1 MTNLNEQQQK
11 AVESNEK
18 NIVVAASA
26 GTGKTTVL
34 VERVLRKILNENV
47 DLNRMLILTFTEAAA
62 ENMKNRLEK
71 ALREEKEKNDADKV
85 RIDEQLE
92 QLQTANISTIDAFIN
107 KLVQKYS
114 YNLGID
120 PEYKILNSDI
130 AKQKLRNQAYD
141 QVINNFSD
149 ETNQDRQLLFQLMT
163 ENNDDENLK
172 KALFKFYEFLGSLED
187 KDSWIEKNDV
197 SKEEFKQ
204 QYFGSIFDFIET
216 NRVRIQKLSKYLDDY
231 YVDRWEQIK
240 PLLKATPQKVINQFI
255 VYKPLLD
262 KLSHAD
268 NFDEIKE
275 TLSSLDPSGISKISG
290 FGNSTYKGIPVY
302 LADVAD
308 EIVRMNKSFTE
319 INKCLN
325 RKKFDHVKF
334 QQELES
340 FNEHLLPL
348 YEKMVSKIENTDY
361 EGEEY
366 GELDSKKLKNITD
379 VKQDHSERLKKCR
392 EISEFFANE
401 SQSSENKLE
410 MPTFTK
416 KCFSNNLDTKD
427 AFLANNLDILEDLST
442 KMPSDIE
449 KILEQQIGLRT
460 EFLNLYRDFVDCY
473 EKIKQQQ
480 NVFEY
485 SDLSKKA
492 LELLKEENSPAVSE
506 LQNRLD
512 EIIID
517 EYQDT
522 NRLQESIFQTIA
534 GDKVKRFSVG
544 DAKQSIYAFRQAD
557 YTVFLEK
564 IKSADDK
571 SLITLETNYRSR
583 QPVIAEI
590 NKIFGNIMTEE
601 KDGIDYQKERI
612 AYGNGYEDYE
622 ALSDDEKLNPFEI
635 VALEKGPDL
644 TGSETQAK
652 EIVNRIRQMMKE
664 KKVYDRKKKSI
675 RKMEYRDFA
684 IISRSWTHSEDYLK
698 ALKMAGIPYKVSR
711 SDQFLEKPEIR
722 IAVSYLKA
730 LTNTRD
736 DIAIVSLLHS
746 PLYGLNER
754 ELAFMR
760 TLQKGSFYG
769 LVHKTLNEDDEKL
782 ADEAAS
788 FGLCGAD
795 FINSLAAKLEKFK
808 HDFELL
814 HSLAYTT
821 KPSDLVSYMLGET
834 DIVSVFQALPQ
845 GEARRANLNGLAS
858 YVRELEEDGITSLSE
873 ITDVLTSNKDGK
885 LDEINENTDDNVVSF
900 TTIHGSKG
908 LEFPVVFLI
917 ETQSSGKSNNTGNVK
932 FNRQNGMFFKELKVS
947 DLGDGIK
954 EYERDGKFLKLLNL
968 NDEEELEKKR
978 LLYVALTRTE
988 QSLQIL
994 ACNKENTGSY
1004 LSMIA
1009 QGEGIK
1015 TEFSPSDFP
1024 ADSKNEAKN
1033 RQAETD
1039 PAFDGKEFVY
1049 AHQVENP
1056 SKLISPATDVKGN
1069 FSSSDEIEWSKHYA
1083 GEKEE
1088 QEQSVSADELGTAVH
1103 LIFERLNLAKVSEK
1117 DVQKEASD
1125 LCDQGFFS
1133 RAVLDVINE
1142 KFVKGIASLYQT
1154 NIGQKLC
1161 GSINVKREFPVN
1173 VLIKASQDE
1182 DDDFSIVHGIIDA
1195 MFFDEEENA
1204 WTLLDYKTDI
1214 NLDGKKVKEEHYDG
1228 QIRLYAQA
1236 LEAMG
1241 EKVSACFL
1249 YGVRHNDLFKIS
1261 ISEVKNDVQR

>member
-26 GTGKTTVL
+26 GTGKTTVI
-34 VERVLRKILNENV
+34 VERVLRKILNENI

-71 ALREEKEKNDADKV
+71 ALREEKEKNDADKA

-163 ENNDDENLK
+163 ENNEDKNLK

-187 KDSWIEKNDV
+187 KDSWIEKNAV

-204 QYFGSIFDFIET
+204 QYFGSIFGFIKT
-216 NRVRIQKLSKYLDDY
+216 NRGRIQKLSKYLDDH

-262 KLSHAD
+262 KLRHAD

-275 TLSSLDPSGISKISG
+275 ILSSLDMSDISKISG

-302 LADVAD
+302 LTDMVN
-308 EIVRMNKSFTE
+308 EIEYMDKSLGE
-319 INKCLN
+319 IGNCLK
-325 RKKFDHVKF
+325 RKKFDNVKF

-340 FNEHLLPL
+340 FNERLLPL
-348 YEKMVSKIENTDY
+348 YEKMVSEIENTDY

-366 GELDSKKLKNITD
+366 GELAAKKLKNITEG
-379 VKQDHSERLKKCR
+379 KQQHSERLKICQ
-392 EISEFFANE
+392 EISEFFANGA
-401 SQSSENKLE
+401 QSSENKLE
-410 MPTFTK
+410 MPTFPK
-416 KCFSNNLDTKD
+416 KYFSDSLDTKD

-442 KMPSDIE
+442 RMPSNIE
-449 KILEQQIGLRT
+449 EILEQQIGLRT
-460 EFLNLYRDFVDCY
+460 EFLNLYRDFVACY

-601 KDGIDYQKERI
+601 NDGIDYQKERI

-736 DIAIVSLLHS
+736 DIAIVSLIHS

-769 LVHKTLNEDDEKL
+769 LVHKTLKEDDEKL
-782 ADEAAS
+782 ADEAAA
-788 FGLCGAD
+788 FGLGGAD

-834 DIVSVFQALPQ
+834 DIISVFQALPQ
-845 GEARRANLNGLAS
+845 GEARRANLNGLAN

-917 ETQSSGKSNNTGNVK
+917 ETQSSGKSNNTDNVK
-932 FNRQNGMFFKELKVS
+932 FNRQDGMFFKELKVS
-947 DLGDGIK
+947 DLGNGIK
-954 EYERDGKFLKLLNL
+954 EYEIDGEFLKSLDL

-994 ACNKENTGSY
+994 ACKSDKNDKNSY
-1004 LSMIA
+1004 LSMIS

-1049 AHQVENP
+1049 AHQVENQ

-1069 FSSSDEIEWSKHYA
+1069 FSASDEIEWSKHYA

-1088 QEQSVSADELGTAVH
+1088 QEQIVSADELGTAVH

-1117 DVQKEASD
+1117 DVQKEAAD

-1133 RAVLDVINE
+1133 RDVLDVINE

-1154 NIGQKLC
+1154 NVGQKLC
-1161 GSINVKREFPVN
+1161 RSTNVKREFPVN

-1228 QIRLYAQA
+1228 QLRLYAQA

-1249 YGVRHNDLFKIS
+1249 YGVRHNDLFKIG
-1261 ISEVKNDVQR
+1261 ISEVKK

>member
-71 ALREEKEKNDADKV
+71 ALREEKEKTDADKA

-149 ETNQDRQLLFQLMT
+149 ETDQDRQLLFQLMT
-163 ENNDDENLK
+163 ENNDDKNLK

-204 QYFGSIFDFIET
+204 QYFASIFDFIET
-216 NRVRIQKLSKYLDDY
+216 NRGRIQKLSKYLDDH

-240 PLLKATPQKVINQFI
+240 PFLKSPKKIINQFI

-275 TLSSLDPSGISKISG
+275 TLSSLDTSGISKISD
-290 FGNSTYKGIPVY
+290 FGKRTTCKGIPVY
-302 LADVAD
+302 LADMAN
-308 EIVRMNKSFTE
+308 ETEYMNKSLEE
-319 INKCLN
+319 IDNCLQ
-325 RKKFDHVKF
+325 RKEFDHVEF

-348 YEKMVSKIENTDY
+348 YEKMVSEIENADY
-361 EGEEY
+361 EGEELS
-366 GELDSKKLKNITD
+366 EF
-379 VKQDHSERLKKCR
+379 KQDHSKRLKICQ
-392 EISEFFANE
+392 EISEFFANGA
-401 SQSSENKLE
+401 QSSENKLK
-410 MPTFTK
+410 MPTFPK
-416 KCFSNNLDTKD
+416 AKFSGSLDTKD
-427 AFLANNLDILEDLST
+427 AFLANNLDILAFLYT

-449 KILEQQIGLRT
+449 EILEQQIGLRT
-460 EFLNLYRDFVDCY
+460 EFLNLYRDFVACY

-601 KDGIDYQKERI
+601 NDGIDYQKERI

-652 EIVNRIRQMMKE
+652 EIVNRIRKMMKE

-769 LVHKTLNEDDEKL
+769 LVHKTLKEDDEKL
-782 ADEAAS
+782 ADEAAA
-788 FGLCGAD
+788 FGLGGAD

-845 GEARRANLNGLAS
+845 GEARRANLNGLAN

-917 ETQSSGKSNNTGNVK
+917 ETQSSGKSNNTDNVK
-932 FNRQNGMFFKELKVS
+932 FNRQDGMFFKELKVS

-994 ACNKENTGSY
+994 ACKSDKNDKNSY
-1004 LSMIA
+1004 LSMIS

-1049 AHQVENP
+1049 AHQVENQ

-1069 FSSSDEIEWSKHYA
+1069 FSASDEIEWSKHYA

-1117 DVQKEASD
+1117 DVQKEAAD

-1133 RAVLDVINE
+1133 CDVLDVINE

-1154 NIGQKLC
+1154 NVGQKLC
-1161 GSINVKREFPVN
+1161 RSTNVKREFPVN

-1214 NLDGKKVKEEHYDG
+1214 NLDSKKVKEEHYDG
-1228 QIRLYAQA
+1228 QLRLYAQA

-1261 ISEVKNDVQR
+1261 ISEVKE

>member
-34 VERVLRKILNENV
+34 VERVLRKILNENI

-71 ALREEKEKNDADKV
+71 ALREEKEKNDADKA

-163 ENNDDENLK
+163 ENNEDKNLK

-187 KDSWIEKNDV
+187 KDSWIEKNAV

-204 QYFGSIFDFIET
+204 QYFGSIFGFIKT
-216 NRVRIQKLSKYLDDY
+216 NRGRIQKLSKYLDDH

-275 TLSSLDPSGISKISG
+275 ILSSLDMSGISKIIG

-302 LADVAD
+302 LTDMVNETEYMD
-308 EIVRMNKSFTE
+308 KSLGEIGN
-319 INKCLN
+319 CLK
-325 RKKFDHVKF
+325 RKKFDNVKF

-340 FNEHLLPL
+340 FNERLLPL
-348 YEKMVSKIENTDY
+348 YEKMVSEIENTDY

-366 GELDSKKLKNITD
+366 GELAAKKLKNITEG
-379 VKQDHSERLKKCR
+379 KQQHSERLKICQ
-392 EISEFFANE
+392 EISEFFANGA
-401 SQSSENKLE
+401 QSSENKLE
-410 MPTFTK
+410 MPTFPK
-416 KCFSNNLDTKD
+416 KYFSDSLDTKD
-427 AFLANNLDILEDLST
+427 AFLANNLDILAFLYT
-442 KMPSDIE
+442 KMTSDIE
-449 KILEQQIGLRT
+449 EILEQQIGLRT

-601 KDGIDYQKERI
+601 NDGIDYQKEQI
-612 AYGNGYEDYE
+612 AYGNVYEDYE
-622 ALSDDEKLNPFEI
+622 APSDDEKLNPFEI
-635 VALEKGPDL
+635 VALEKGQDL

-684 IISRSWTHSEDYLK
+684 IISRSWIHSEDYLK
-698 ALKMAGIPYKVSR
+698 ALKLAGIPYKVSR

-736 DIAIVSLLHS
+736 DIAIVALLHS

-769 LVHKTLNEDDEKL
+769 LVHKTLKEDDEKL
-782 ADEAAS
+782 ADEAAA
-788 FGLCGAD
+788 FGLGGAD

-845 GEARRANLNGLAS
+845 GEARRANLNGLAN

-917 ETQSSGKSNNTGNVK
+917 ETQSSGKSNNTDNVK
-932 FNRQNGMFFKELKVS
+932 FNRQDGMFFKELKVS
-947 DLGDGIK
+947 DLGNGIK
-954 EYERDGKFLKLLNL
+954 EYEIDGEFLKSLDL

-994 ACNKENTGSY
+994 ACKSDKNDKNSY
-1004 LSMIA
+1004 LSMIS

-1049 AHQVENP
+1049 AHQVENQ

-1069 FSSSDEIEWSKHYA
+1069 FSASDEIEWSKHYA

-1117 DVQKEASD
+1117 DVQKEAAD

-1133 RAVLDVINE
+1133 RDVLEVINE

-1154 NIGQKLC
+1154 NVGQKLC
-1161 GSINVKREFPVN
+1161 RSTNVKREFPVN

-1228 QIRLYAQA
+1228 QLRLYAQA

-1249 YGVRHNDLFKIS
+1249 YGVRHNDLFKIG
-1261 ISEVKNDVQR
+1261 ISEVKK

>member
-34 VERVLRKILNENV
+34 VERVLRKILNENI

-71 ALREEKEKNDADKV
+71 ALREEKEKNDADKA

-163 ENNDDENLK
+163 ENNEDKNLK

-187 KDSWIEKNDV
+187 KDSWIEKNAV

-204 QYFGSIFDFIET
+204 QYFGSIFGFIKT
-216 NRVRIQKLSKYLDDY
+216 NRGRIQKLSKYLDDH

-275 TLSSLDPSGISKISG
+275 ILSSLDMSGISKISG

-302 LADVAD
+302 LTDMVNETEYMD
-308 EIVRMNKSFTE
+308 KSLGEIGN
-319 INKCLN
+319 CLK
-325 RKKFDHVKF
+325 RKKFDNVKF

-340 FNEHLLPL
+340 FNERLLPL
-348 YEKMVSKIENTDY
+348 YEKMVSEIENTDY

-366 GELDSKKLKNITD
+366 GELAAKKLKNITEG
-379 VKQDHSERLKKCR
+379 KQQHSERLKICQ

-401 SQSSENKLE
+401 AQSSENKLE
-410 MPTFTK
+410 MPTFPK
-416 KCFSNNLDTKD
+416 KYFSDSLDTKD
-427 AFLANNLDILEDLST
+427 AFLANNLDILAFLYT
-442 KMPSDIE
+442 KMPSNIE
-449 KILEQQIGLRT
+449 EILEQQIGLRT
-460 EFLNLYRDFVDCY
+460 EFLNLYRDFVACY

-601 KDGIDYQKERI
+601 NDGIDYQKERI

-635 VALEKGPDL
+635 VALEKGQDL

-698 ALKMAGIPYKVSR
+698 ALKLAGIPYKVSR

-736 DIAIVSLLHS
+736 DIAIVALLHS

-769 LVHKTLNEDDEKL
+769 LVHKTLKEDDEKL
-782 ADEAAS
+782 ADEAAA
-788 FGLCGAD
+788 FGLGGAD

-834 DIVSVFQALPQ
+834 VIVSVFQALPQ
-845 GEARRANLNGLAS
+845 GEARRANLNGLAN

-917 ETQSSGKSNNTGNVK
+917 ETQGSGKSNNSNNVI
-932 FNRQNGMFFKELKVS
+932 FNRQDGMFFKELKVS
-947 DLGDGIK
+947 DLGNGIK
-954 EYERDGKFLKLLNL
+954 EYEIDGEFLKSLDL

-994 ACNKENTGSY
+994 ACKSDKNDKNSY
-1004 LSMIA
+1004 LSMIS

-1049 AHQVENP
+1049 AHQVENQ

-1069 FSSSDEIEWSKHYA
+1069 FSASDEIEWSKHYA

-1088 QEQSVSADELGTAVH
+1088 QEQIVSADELGTAVH

-1117 DVQKEASD
+1117 DVQKEAAD

-1133 RAVLDVINE
+1133 RDVLDVINE

-1154 NIGQKLC
+1154 NVGQKLC
-1161 GSINVKREFPVN
+1161 RSTNVKREFPVN

-1228 QIRLYAQA
+1228 QLRLYAQA

-1249 YGVRHNDLFKIS
+1249 YGVRHNDLFKIG
-1261 ISEVKNDVQR
+1261 ISEVKK

>member
-71 ALREEKEKNDADKV
+71 ALREEKEKNDADKA

-187 KDSWIEKNDV
+187 KDSWIEKNKKTDL
-197 SKEEFKQ
+197 K
-204 QYFGSIFDFIET
+204 DFLSAWLNQ
-216 NRVRIQKLSKYLDDY
+216 NRAVFEKLSKHLKLYNEEKWDFINKFVLKDGINVIKNFLILKPVIQTSSTARSFNEVIQEFKK
-231 YVDRWEQIK
+231 VDTEK
-240 PLLKATPQKVINQFI
+240 LAVLKKSNNL
-255 VYKPLLD
+255 K
-262 KLSHAD
+262 
-268 NFDEIKE
+268 NF
-275 TLSSLDPSGISKISG
+275 SKNCIY
-290 FGNSTYKGIPVY
+290 NGIPVY
-302 LADVAD
+302 LDFDFSNIIKLFDVKSIFNKTNYMKPKKSITPTIKKSLEND
-308 EIVRMNKSFTE
+308 KEI
-319 INKCLN
+319 LN
-325 RKKFDHVKF
+325 A
-334 QQELES
+334 
-340 FNEHLLPL
+340 
-348 YEKMVSKIENTDY
+348 
-361 EGEEY
+361 G
-366 GELDSKKLKNITD
+366 LDSYKSL
-379 VKQDHSERLKKCR
+379 
-392 EISEFFANE
+392 
-401 SQSSENKLE
+401 
-410 MPTFTK
+410 
-416 KCFSNNLDTKD
+416 
-427 AFLANNLDILEDLST
+427 
-442 KMPSDIE
+442 IE
-449 KILEQQIGLRT
+449 KIEHDDGSVIN
-460 EFLNLYRDFVDCY
+460 EEYVNLNLDKLKSNVSIFEKIKTYMDEKLDNPGSVFADDVPKPKDIIDSRDDVIENCYDTVNQLFKFLSKINDETEKQQFSLKKAFFDLYEAFSKEY

-601 KDGIDYQKERI
+601 NDGIDYQKEQI

-622 ALSDDEKLNPFEI
+622 SLSDDEKLNPFEI

-769 LVHKTLNEDDEKL
+769 LVHKTLKEDDEKL
-782 ADEAAS
+782 ADEAAA
-788 FGLCGAD
+788 FGLGGAD

-845 GEARRANLNGLAS
+845 GEARRANLNGLAN

-917 ETQSSGKSNNTGNVK
+917 ETQSSGKSNNTDNVK
-932 FNRQNGMFFKELKVS
+932 FNRQDGMFFKELKVS
-947 DLGDGIK
+947 DLGNGIK
-954 EYERDGKFLKLLNL
+954 EYEIDGEFLKSLDL

-994 ACNKENTGSY
+994 ACKSDKNDKNSY
-1004 LSMIA
+1004 LSMIS

-1039 PAFDGKEFVY
+1039 PTFDGKEFVY
-1049 AHQVENP
+1049 AHQVENQ

-1069 FSSSDEIEWSKHYA
+1069 FSASDEIEWSKHYA

-1088 QEQSVSADELGTAVH
+1088 QEQIVSADELGTAVH

-1117 DVQKEASD
+1117 DVQKEAAD

-1133 RAVLDVINE
+1133 RDVLDVINE

-1154 NIGQKLC
+1154 NVGQKLC
-1161 GSINVKREFPVN
+1161 RSTNVKREFPVN

-1228 QIRLYAQA
+1228 QLRLYAQA

-1249 YGVRHNDLFKIS
+1249 YGVRHNDLFKIG
-1261 ISEVKNDVQR
+1261 ISEVKK

>member
-1 MTNLNEQQQK
+1 MD
-11 AVESNEK
+11 EK
-18 NIVVAASA
+18 LDNPGSVF
-26 GTGKTTVL
+26 TGDVPKSKDIIDSKDNVIENCYDTVNQL
-34 VERVLRKILNENV
+34 FKFLSKIN
-47 DLNRMLILTFTEAAA
+47 
-62 ENMKNRLEK
+62 
-71 ALREEKEKNDADKV
+71 
-85 RIDEQLE
+85 
-92 QLQTANISTIDAFIN
+92 
-107 KLVQKYS
+107 
-114 YNLGID
+114 
-120 PEYKILNSDI
+120 
-130 AKQKLRNQAYD
+130 
-141 QVINNFSD
+141 D
-149 ETNQDRQLLFQLMT
+149 ETEKQQSS
-163 ENNDDENLK
+163 LK
-172 KALFKFYEFLGSLED
+172 KAFFDLYEAF
-187 KDSWIEKNDV
+187 
-197 SKEEFKQ
+197 SKE
-204 QYFGSIFDFIET
+204 
-216 NRVRIQKLSKYLDDY
+216 
-231 YVDRWEQIK
+231 
-240 PLLKATPQKVINQFI
+240 
-255 VYKPLLD
+255 
-262 KLSHAD
+262 
-268 NFDEIKE
+268 
-275 TLSSLDPSGISKISG
+275 
-290 FGNSTYKGIPVY
+290 
-302 LADVAD
+302 
-308 EIVRMNKSFTE
+308 
-319 INKCLN
+319 
-325 RKKFDHVKF
+325 
-334 QQELES
+334 
-340 FNEHLLPL
+340 
-348 YEKMVSKIENTDY
+348 
-361 EGEEY
+361 
-366 GELDSKKLKNITD
+366 
-379 VKQDHSERLKKCR
+379 
-392 EISEFFANE
+392 
-401 SQSSENKLE
+401 
-410 MPTFTK
+410 
-416 KCFSNNLDTKD
+416 
-427 AFLANNLDILEDLST
+427 
-442 KMPSDIE
+442 
-449 KILEQQIGLRT
+449 
-460 EFLNLYRDFVDCY
+460 Y

-492 LELLKEENSPAVSE
+492 LELLKEENSPTVSE

-590 NKIFGNIMTEE
+590 NKIFGKIMTEE
-601 KDGIDYQKERI
+601 NDGIDYQKERI

-664 KKVYDRKKKSI
+664 KKVYDRRKKSI

-698 ALKMAGIPYKVSR
+698 ALKLAGIPYKVSR

-736 DIAIVSLLHS
+736 DIAIVALLHS

-760 TLQKGSFYG
+760 TMQKGSFYG
-769 LVHKTLNEDDEKL
+769 LVHKTLKEDDEKL

-788 FGLCGAD
+788 FGLGGAD

-814 HSLAYTT
+814 HSLAYKT
-821 KPSDLVSYMLGET
+821 KPSNLVSYMLGET

-845 GEARRANLNGLAS
+845 GEARRANLNGLAN

-873 ITDVLTSNKDGK
+873 ITDVLTSNEDGK

-917 ETQSSGKSNNTGNVK
+917 ETQSSGKSNNTDNVK
-932 FNRQNGMFFKELKVS
+932 FNRRDGMFFKELKVS

-994 ACNKENTGSY
+994 ACNKEDTGSY

-1015 TEFSPSDFP
+1015 TELSPSDFP

-1039 PAFDGKEFVY
+1039 PAFDGKDFVY
-1049 AHQVENP
+1049 AHQVENQ

-1069 FSSSDEIEWSKHYA
+1069 FSASDEIEWSKHYA
-1083 GEKEE
+1083 SEKEE

-1117 DVQKEASD
+1117 DVQKEAAD

-1133 RAVLDVINE
+1133 RDVLDVINE

-1154 NIGQKLC
+1154 NVGQKLC
-1161 GSINVKREFPVN
+1161 RSTNVKREFPVN

-1228 QIRLYAQA
+1228 QLRLYAQA
-1236 LEAMG
+1236 VEAMG

-1249 YGVRHNDLFKIS
+1249 YGVRHNDLFKIG
-1261 ISEVKNDVQR
+1261 ISEVKK

>member
-34 VERVLRKILNENV
+34 VERVLRKILNENI

-71 ALREEKEKNDADKV
+71 ALREEKEKNDADKA

-163 ENNDDENLK
+163 ENNEDKNLK

-187 KDSWIEKNDV
+187 KDSWIEKNAV

-204 QYFGSIFDFIET
+204 QYFGSIFGFIKT
-216 NRVRIQKLSKYLDDY
+216 NRGRIQKLSKYLDDH

-275 TLSSLDPSGISKISG
+275 ILSSLDMSGISKISG

-302 LADVAD
+302 LTDMVNETEYMD
-308 EIVRMNKSFTE
+308 KSLGEIGN
-319 INKCLN
+319 CLK
-325 RKKFDHVKF
+325 RKKFDNVKF

-340 FNEHLLPL
+340 FNERLLPL
-348 YEKMVSKIENTDY
+348 YEKMVSEIENTDY

-366 GELDSKKLKNITD
+366 GELAAKKLKNITEG
-379 VKQDHSERLKKCR
+379 KQQHSERLKICQ
-392 EISEFFANE
+392 EISEFFANGA
-401 SQSSENKLE
+401 QSSENKLE
-410 MPTFTK
+410 MPTFPK
-416 KCFSNNLDTKD
+416 KYFSDSLDTKD
-427 AFLANNLDILEDLST
+427 AFLANNLDILAFLYT
-442 KMPSDIE
+442 KMPSNIE
-449 KILEQQIGLRT
+449 EILEQQIGLRT
-460 EFLNLYRDFVDCY
+460 EFLNLYRDFVACY

-601 KDGIDYQKERI
+601 NDGIDYQKERI

-769 LVHKTLNEDDEKL
+769 LVHKTLKEDDEKL
-782 ADEAAS
+782 ADEAAA
-788 FGLCGAD
+788 FGLGGAD

-834 DIVSVFQALPQ
+834 DIISVFQALPQ
-845 GEARRANLNGLAS
+845 GEARRANLNGLAN

-885 LDEINENTDDNVVSF
+885 LDEINENTDDNVVSV

-917 ETQSSGKSNNTGNVK
+917 ETQSSGKSNNTDNVK
-932 FNRQNGMFFKELKVS
+932 FNRQDGMFFKELKVS
-947 DLGDGIK
+947 DLGNGIK
-954 EYERDGKFLKLLNL
+954 EYEIDGEFLKSLDL

-994 ACNKENTGSY
+994 ACKSDKNDKNSY
-1004 LSMIA
+1004 LSMIS

-1049 AHQVENP
+1049 AHQVENQ

-1069 FSSSDEIEWSKHYA
+1069 FSASDEIEWSKHYA

-1117 DVQKEASD
+1117 DVQKEAAD

-1133 RAVLDVINE
+1133 RDVLDVINE

-1154 NIGQKLC
+1154 NVGQKLC
-1161 GSINVKREFPVN
+1161 RSTNVKREFPVN

-1228 QIRLYAQA
+1228 QLRLYAQA

-1261 ISEVKNDVQR
+1261 ISEVKK

>member
-34 VERVLRKILNENV
+34 VERVLRKILNENI

-71 ALREEKEKNDADKV
+71 ALREEKEKNDADKA

-163 ENNDDENLK
+163 ENNEDKNLK

-187 KDSWIEKNDV
+187 KDSWIEKNAV

-204 QYFGSIFDFIET
+204 QYFGSIFGFIKT
-216 NRVRIQKLSKYLDDY
+216 NRGRIQKLSKYLDDH

-275 TLSSLDPSGISKISG
+275 ILSSLDMSGISKISG

-302 LADVAD
+302 LTDMVNETEYMD
-308 EIVRMNKSFTE
+308 KSLGEIGN
-319 INKCLN
+319 CLK
-325 RKKFDHVKF
+325 RKKFDNVKF

-340 FNEHLLPL
+340 FNERLLPL
-348 YEKMVSKIENTDY
+348 YEKMVSEIENTDY

-366 GELDSKKLKNITD
+366 GELAAKKLKNITEG
-379 VKQDHSERLKKCR
+379 KQQHSERLKICQ
-392 EISEFFANE
+392 EISEFFANGA
-401 SQSSENKLE
+401 QSSENKLE
-410 MPTFTK
+410 MPTFPK
-416 KCFSNNLDTKD
+416 KYFSDSLDTKD
-427 AFLANNLDILEDLST
+427 AFLANNLDILAFLYT
-442 KMPSDIE
+442 KMPSNIE
-449 KILEQQIGLRT
+449 EILEQQIGLRT
-460 EFLNLYRDFVDCY
+460 EFLNLYRDFVACY

-601 KDGIDYQKERI
+601 NDGIDYQKERI

-788 FGLCGAD
+788 FGLGGAN

-845 GEARRANLNGLAS
+845 GEARRANLNGLAN

-917 ETQSSGKSNNTGNVK
+917 ETQSSGKSNNSNNVI
-932 FNRQNGMFFKELKVS
+932 FNRRDGMFFKELKVS
-947 DLGDGIK
+947 DLGNGIK
-954 EYERDGKFLKLLNL
+954 EYEIDGEFLKSLDL

-994 ACNKENTGSY
+994 ACKSDKNDKNSY
-1004 LSMIA
+1004 LSMIS

-1039 PAFDGKEFVY
+1039 PAFDGKDFVY
-1049 AHQVENP
+1049 AHQVENQ

-1069 FSSSDEIEWSKHYA
+1069 FSASDEIEWSKHYA

-1117 DVQKEASD
+1117 DVQKEAAD

-1133 RAVLDVINE
+1133 RDVLEVINE

-1154 NIGQKLC
+1154 NVGQKLC
-1161 GSINVKREFPVN
+1161 RSTNVKREFPVN

-1228 QIRLYAQA
+1228 QLRLYAQA

-1249 YGVRHNDLFKIS
+1249 YGVRHNDLFKIG
-1261 ISEVKNDVQR
+1261 ISEVKK

>member
-1 MTNLNEQQQK
+1 MNARLYSYKSLIEKIEHDDGSVINEEYVLDK
-11 AVESNEK
+11 LKSNVS
-18 NIVVAASA
+18 I
-26 GTGKTTVL
+26 
-34 VERVLRKILNENV
+34 
-47 DLNRMLILTFTEAAA
+47 
-62 ENMKNRLEK
+62 LEK
-71 ALREEKEKNDADKV
+71 IKTYMDEKLDNPGSVFTGDVPKSKDI
-85 RIDEQLE
+85 IDSKDNVIENCYDTVNQLFKF
-92 QLQTANISTIDAFIN
+92 LSKIN
-107 KLVQKYS
+107 
-114 YNLGID
+114 
-120 PEYKILNSDI
+120 
-130 AKQKLRNQAYD
+130 
-141 QVINNFSD
+141 D
-149 ETNQDRQLLFQLMT
+149 ETEKQQSS
-163 ENNDDENLK
+163 LK
-172 KALFKFYEFLGSLED
+172 KAFFDLYEAF
-187 KDSWIEKNDV
+187 
-197 SKEEFKQ
+197 SKE
-204 QYFGSIFDFIET
+204 
-216 NRVRIQKLSKYLDDY
+216 
-231 YVDRWEQIK
+231 
-240 PLLKATPQKVINQFI
+240 
-255 VYKPLLD
+255 
-262 KLSHAD
+262 
-268 NFDEIKE
+268 
-275 TLSSLDPSGISKISG
+275 
-290 FGNSTYKGIPVY
+290 
-302 LADVAD
+302 
-308 EIVRMNKSFTE
+308 
-319 INKCLN
+319 
-325 RKKFDHVKF
+325 
-334 QQELES
+334 
-340 FNEHLLPL
+340 
-348 YEKMVSKIENTDY
+348 
-361 EGEEY
+361 
-366 GELDSKKLKNITD
+366 
-379 VKQDHSERLKKCR
+379 
-392 EISEFFANE
+392 
-401 SQSSENKLE
+401 
-410 MPTFTK
+410 
-416 KCFSNNLDTKD
+416 
-427 AFLANNLDILEDLST
+427 
-442 KMPSDIE
+442 
-449 KILEQQIGLRT
+449 
-460 EFLNLYRDFVDCY
+460 Y

-492 LELLKEENSPAVSE
+492 LELLKEENSPTVSE

-590 NKIFGNIMTEE
+590 NKIFGKIMTEE
-601 KDGIDYQKERI
+601 NDGIDYQKERI

-664 KKVYDRKKKSI
+664 KKVYDRRKKSI

-698 ALKMAGIPYKVSR
+698 ALKLAGIPYKVSR

-736 DIAIVSLLHS
+736 DIAIVALLHS

-760 TLQKGSFYG
+760 TMQKGSFYG
-769 LVHKTLNEDDEKL
+769 LVHKTLKEDDEKL

-788 FGLCGAD
+788 FGLGGAD

-814 HSLAYTT
+814 HSLAYKT
-821 KPSDLVSYMLGET
+821 KPSNLVSYMLGET

-845 GEARRANLNGLAS
+845 GEARRANLNGLAN

-873 ITDVLTSNKDGK
+873 ITDVLTSNEDGK

-917 ETQSSGKSNNTGNVK
+917 ETQSSGKSNNTDNVK
-932 FNRQNGMFFKELKVS
+932 FNRRDGMFFKELKVS

-994 ACNKENTGSY
+994 ACNKEDTGSY

-1015 TEFSPSDFP
+1015 TELSPSDFP

-1039 PAFDGKEFVY
+1039 PAFDGKDFVY
-1049 AHQVENP
+1049 AHQVENQ

-1069 FSSSDEIEWSKHYA
+1069 FSASDEIEWSKHYA
-1083 GEKEE
+1083 SEKEE

-1117 DVQKEASD
+1117 DVQKEAAD

-1133 RAVLDVINE
+1133 RDVLDVINE

-1154 NIGQKLC
+1154 NVGQKLC
-1161 GSINVKREFPVN
+1161 RSTNVKREFPVN

-1228 QIRLYAQA
+1228 QLRLYAQA
-1236 LEAMG
+1236 VEAMG

-1249 YGVRHNDLFKIS
+1249 YGVRHNDLFKIG
-1261 ISEVKNDVQR
+1261 ISEVKK

>member
-71 ALREEKEKNDADKV
+71 ALREEKEKSDADKA

-163 ENNDDENLK
+163 ENNEDKNLK

-187 KDSWIEKNDV
+187 KDSWIEKNAV

-204 QYFGSIFDFIET
+204 QYFASIFDFIET
-216 NRVRIQKLSKYLDDY
+216 NRGRIQKLSKYLDDH

-240 PLLKATPQKVINQFI
+240 PFLKAPKKIINQFI

-275 TLSSLDPSGISKISG
+275 TLSSLDTSGISKISY
-290 FGNSTYKGIPVY
+290 FGKKTTCKGIPVY
-302 LADVAD
+302 LADMAN
-308 EIVRMNKSFTE
+308 ETEYMNKSLEE
-319 INKCLN
+319 IDNCLQ
-325 RKKFDHVKF
+325 RKEFDHVKF

-348 YEKMVSKIENTDY
+348 YEKMVSEIENTDY
-361 EGEEY
+361 EDEE
-366 GELDSKKLKNITD
+366 LSKF
-379 VKQDHSERLKKCR
+379 KQDHSKRLKICQ
-392 EISEFFANE
+392 EISEFFANGA
-401 SQSSENKLE
+401 QSSENKLK
-410 MPTFTK
+410 MPTFPKTK
-416 KCFSNNLDTKD
+416 FSGSLDTKD
-427 AFLANNLDILEDLST
+427 AFLANNLDILAFLYT

-449 KILEQQIGLRT
+449 EILEQQIGLRT

-601 KDGIDYQKERI
+601 NDGIDYQKERI

-769 LVHKTLNEDDEKL
+769 LVHKTLKEDDEKL
-782 ADEAAS
+782 ADEAAA
-788 FGLCGAD
+788 FGLGGAD

-834 DIVSVFQALPQ
+834 DIISVFQALPQ
-845 GEARRANLNGLAS
+845 GEARRANLNGLAN

-873 ITDVLTSNKDGK
+873 ITDVFTSNKDGK

-917 ETQSSGKSNNTGNVK
+917 ETQSSGKSNNTDNVK
-932 FNRQNGMFFKELKVS
+932 FNRQDGMFFKELKVS

-994 ACNKENTGSY
+994 ACKSDKNDKNSY
-1004 LSMIA
+1004 LSMIS

-1039 PAFDGKEFVY
+1039 PAFDGKDFVY
-1049 AHQVENP
+1049 AHQVENQ

-1069 FSSSDEIEWSKHYA
+1069 FSASDEIEWSKHYA

-1117 DVQKEASD
+1117 DVQKEAAD

-1133 RAVLDVINE
+1133 RDVLDVINE

-1154 NIGQKLC
+1154 NVGQKLC
-1161 GSINVKREFPVN
+1161 RSTNVKREFPVN

-1228 QIRLYAQA
+1228 QLRLYAQA

-1261 ISEVKNDVQR
+1261 ISEVKK

>member
-71 ALREEKEKNDADKV
+71 ALREEKEKSDADKA

-163 ENNDDENLK
+163 ENNEDKNLK

-187 KDSWIEKNDV
+187 KDSWIEKKV
-197 SKEEFKQ
+197 FSKEEIEQ
-204 QYFGSIFDFIET
+204 QYFASIFGFIET
-216 NRVRIQKLSKYLDDY
+216 NRGRIQKLSKYLDDH

-240 PLLKATPQKVINQFI
+240 PLLKVTPQKVINQFI

-275 TLSSLDPSGISKISG
+275 TLSSLDTSGISNING
-290 FGNSTYKGIPVY
+290 FGKNSTYKGIPVY
-302 LADVAD
+302 LAGVAD
-308 EIVRMNKSFTE
+308 EIVRINKSFTE
-319 INKCLN
+319 IKKCLD
-325 RKKFDHVKF
+325 RKKFDNVKF

-340 FNEHLLPL
+340 FNERLLPL
-348 YEKMVSKIENTDY
+348 YEKMVSEIENTDY

-366 GELDSKKLKNITD
+366 GELAAKKIENITE
-379 VKQDHSERLKKCR
+379 VKQDHSKRLKICQ
-392 EISEFFANE
+392 EISEFFANGA
-401 SQSSENKLE
+401 QSSENKLK
-410 MPTFTK
+410 MPTFPK
-416 KCFSNNLDTKD
+416 KYFSESLDTKD
-427 AFLANNLDILEDLST
+427 AFLANNWDIREFLYT
-442 KMPSDIE
+442 KMPSNIE
-449 KILEQQIGLRT
+449 EILEQQIGLRT

-601 KDGIDYQKERI
+601 NDGIDYQKERI

-788 FGLCGAD
+788 FGLGGAN

-845 GEARRANLNGLAS
+845 GEARRANLNGLAN

-917 ETQSSGKSNNTGNVK
+917 ETQSSGKSNNTDNVK

-994 ACNKENTGSY
+994 ACKSDKNDKNSY
-1004 LSMIA
+1004 LSMIS

-1039 PAFDGKEFVY
+1039 PAFDGKDFVY
-1049 AHQVENP
+1049 AHQVENQ

-1069 FSSSDEIEWSKHYA
+1069 FSASDEIEWSKHYA

-1117 DVQKEASD
+1117 DVQKEAAD
-1125 LCDQGFFS
+1125 LCGQGFFS
-1133 RAVLDVINE
+1133 RDVLDVINE

-1154 NIGQKLC
+1154 NVGQKLC
-1161 GSINVKREFPVN
+1161 RSTNVKREFPVN

-1228 QIRLYAQA
+1228 QLRLYAQA

-1249 YGVRHNDLFKIS
+1249 YGVRHNDLFKIG
-1261 ISEVKNDVQR
+1261 ISEVKK

>member
-71 ALREEKEKNDADKV
+71 ALREEKTDADKA

-149 ETNQDRQLLFQLMT
+149 ETDQDRQLLFQLMT
-163 ENNDDENLK
+163 ENNDDKNLK

-204 QYFGSIFDFIET
+204 QYFASIFDFIET
-216 NRVRIQKLSKYLDDY
+216 NRGRIQKLSKYLDDH

-240 PLLKATPQKVINQFI
+240 PFLKSPKKIINQFI

-275 TLSSLDPSGISKISG
+275 TLSSLDTSGISKISD
-290 FGNSTYKGIPVY
+290 FGKRTTCKGIPVY
-302 LADVAD
+302 LADMAN
-308 EIVRMNKSFTE
+308 ETEYMNKSLEE
-319 INKCLN
+319 IDNCLQ
-325 RKKFDHVKF
+325 RKEFDHVEF

-348 YEKMVSKIENTDY
+348 YEKMVSEIENADY
-361 EGEEY
+361 EGEELS
-366 GELDSKKLKNITD
+366 EF
-379 VKQDHSERLKKCR
+379 KQDHSKRLKICQ
-392 EISEFFANE
+392 EISEFFANGA
-401 SQSSENKLE
+401 QSSENKLK
-410 MPTFTK
+410 MPTFPK
-416 KCFSNNLDTKD
+416 AKFSGSLDTKD
-427 AFLANNLDILEDLST
+427 AFLANNLDILAFLYT

-449 KILEQQIGLRT
+449 EILEQQIGLRT
-460 EFLNLYRDFVDCY
+460 EFLNLYRDFVACY

-601 KDGIDYQKERI
+601 NDGIDYQKERI

-652 EIVNRIRQMMKE
+652 EIVNRIRKMMKE

-769 LVHKTLNEDDEKL
+769 LVHKTLKEDDEKL
-782 ADEAAS
+782 ADEAAA
-788 FGLCGAD
+788 FGLGGAD

-845 GEARRANLNGLAS
+845 GEARRANLNGLAN

-917 ETQSSGKSNNTGNVK
+917 ETQSSGKSNNTDNVK
-932 FNRQNGMFFKELKVS
+932 FNRQDGMFFKELKVS

-994 ACNKENTGSY
+994 ACKSDKNDKNSY
-1004 LSMIA
+1004 LSMIS

-1049 AHQVENP
+1049 AHQVENQ

-1069 FSSSDEIEWSKHYA
+1069 FSASDEIEWSKHYA

-1117 DVQKEASD
+1117 DVQKEAAD

-1133 RAVLDVINE
+1133 CDVLDVINE

-1154 NIGQKLC
+1154 NVGQKLC
-1161 GSINVKREFPVN
+1161 RSTNVKREFPVN

-1214 NLDGKKVKEEHYDG
+1214 NLDSKKVKEEHYDG
-1228 QIRLYAQA
+1228 QLRLYAQA

-1261 ISEVKNDVQR
+1261 ISEVKE

>member
-34 VERVLRKILNENV
+34 VERVLRKILNENI

-71 ALREEKEKNDADKV
+71 ALREEKEKNDADKA

-163 ENNDDENLK
+163 ENNEDKNLK

-187 KDSWIEKNDV
+187 KDSWIEKNAV

-204 QYFGSIFDFIET
+204 QYFGSIFGFIKT
-216 NRVRIQKLSKYLDDY
+216 NRGRIQKLSKYLDDH

-262 KLSHAD
+262 KLRHAD

-275 TLSSLDPSGISKISG
+275 ILSSLDMSGISKISG

-302 LADVAD
+302 LTDMVNETEYMD
-308 EIVRMNKSFTE
+308 KSLGEIGN
-319 INKCLN
+319 CLK
-325 RKKFDHVKF
+325 RKKFDNVKF

-340 FNEHLLPL
+340 FNERLLPL
-348 YEKMVSKIENTDY
+348 YEKMVSEIENTDY

-366 GELDSKKLKNITD
+366 GELAAKKLKNITEG
-379 VKQDHSERLKKCR
+379 KQQHSERLKICQ
-392 EISEFFANE
+392 EISEFFANGA
-401 SQSSENKLE
+401 QSSENKLE
-410 MPTFTK
+410 MPTFPK
-416 KCFSNNLDTKD
+416 KYFSDSLDTKD
-427 AFLANNLDILEDLST
+427 AFLANNLDILAFLYT

-449 KILEQQIGLRT
+449 EILEQQIGLRT

-601 KDGIDYQKERI
+601 NDGIDYQKERI

-635 VALEKGPDL
+635 VALEKGQDL

-698 ALKMAGIPYKVSR
+698 ALKLAGIPYKVSR

-736 DIAIVSLLHS
+736 DIAIVALLHS

-769 LVHKTLNEDDEKL
+769 LVHKTLKEDDEKL
-782 ADEAAS
+782 ADEAAA
-788 FGLCGAD
+788 FGLGGAD

-845 GEARRANLNGLAS
+845 GEARRANLNGLAN
-858 YVRELEEDGITSLSE
+858 YVR
-873 ITDVLTSNKDGK
+873 
-885 LDEINENTDDNVVSF
+885 
-900 TTIHGSKG
+900 
-908 LEFPVVFLI
+908 
-917 ETQSSGKSNNTGNVK
+917 
-932 FNRQNGMFFKELKVS
+932 
-947 DLGDGIK
+947 
-954 EYERDGKFLKLLNL
+954 
-968 NDEEELEKKR
+968 
-978 LLYVALTRTE
+978 
-988 QSLQIL
+988 
-994 ACNKENTGSY
+994 
-1004 LSMIA
+1004 
-1009 QGEGIK
+1009 
-1015 TEFSPSDFP
+1015 
-1024 ADSKNEAKN
+1024 
-1033 RQAETD
+1033 
-1039 PAFDGKEFVY
+1039 
-1049 AHQVENP
+1049 
-1056 SKLISPATDVKGN
+1056 
-1069 FSSSDEIEWSKHYA
+1069 
-1083 GEKEE
+1083 
-1088 QEQSVSADELGTAVH
+1088 
-1103 LIFERLNLAKVSEK
+1103 
-1117 DVQKEASD
+1117 
-1125 LCDQGFFS
+1125 
-1133 RAVLDVINE
+1133 
-1142 KFVKGIASLYQT
+1142 
-1154 NIGQKLC
+1154 
-1161 GSINVKREFPVN
+1161 
-1173 VLIKASQDE
+1173 
-1182 DDDFSIVHGIIDA
+1182 
-1195 MFFDEEENA
+1195 
-1204 WTLLDYKTDI
+1204 
-1214 NLDGKKVKEEHYDG
+1214 
-1228 QIRLYAQA
+1228 
-1236 LEAMG
+1236 
-1241 EKVSACFL
+1241 
-1249 YGVRHNDLFKIS
+1249 
-1261 ISEVKNDVQR
+1261 

>member
-34 VERVLRKILNENV
+34 VERVLRKILNENI

-71 ALREEKEKNDADKV
+71 ALREEKEKNDADKA
-85 RIDEQLE
+85 RINEQLE

-163 ENNDDENLK
+163 ENNEDKNLK

-187 KDSWIEKNDV
+187 KDSWIEKNVV

-204 QYFGSIFDFIET
+204 QYFGSIFGFIKT
-216 NRVRIQKLSKYLDDY
+216 NRGRIQKLSKYLDDH

-275 TLSSLDPSGISKISG
+275 ILSSLDMSGISKISG

-302 LADVAD
+302 LTDMVNETEYMD
-308 EIVRMNKSFTE
+308 KSLGEIGN
-319 INKCLN
+319 CLK
-325 RKKFDHVKF
+325 RKKFDNVKF

-340 FNEHLLPL
+340 FNERLLPL
-348 YEKMVSKIENTDY
+348 YEKMVSEIENTDY

-366 GELDSKKLKNITD
+366 GELAAKKLKNITEG
-379 VKQDHSERLKKCR
+379 KQQHSERLKICQ
-392 EISEFFANE
+392 EISEFFANGA
-401 SQSSENKLE
+401 QSSENKLE
-410 MPTFTK
+410 MPTFPK
-416 KCFSNNLDTKD
+416 KYFSDSLDTKD
-427 AFLANNLDILEDLST
+427 AFLANNLDILAFLYT

-449 KILEQQIGLRT
+449 EILEQQIGLRT

-601 KDGIDYQKERI
+601 NDGIDYQKEQI

-635 VALEKGPDL
+635 VALEKGQDL

-769 LVHKTLNEDDEKL
+769 LVHKTLKEDDEKL
-782 ADEAAS
+782 ADEAAA
-788 FGLCGAD
+788 FGLGGAD

-845 GEARRANLNGLAS
+845 GEARRANLNGLAN

-917 ETQSSGKSNNTGNVK
+917 ETQSSGKSNNTDNVK
-932 FNRQNGMFFKELKVS
+932 FNRQDGMFFKELKVS
-947 DLGDGIK
+947 DLGNGIK
-954 EYERDGKFLKLLNL
+954 EYEIDGEFLKSLDL

-994 ACNKENTGSY
+994 ACKSDKNDKNSY
-1004 LSMIA
+1004 LSMIS

-1049 AHQVENP
+1049 AHQVENQ

-1069 FSSSDEIEWSKHYA
+1069 FSASDEIEWSKHYA

-1117 DVQKEASD
+1117 DVQKEAAD

-1133 RAVLDVINE
+1133 RDVLEVINE
-1142 KFVKGIASLYQT
+1142 KFVKGITSLYQT
-1154 NIGQKLC
+1154 NVGQKLC
-1161 GSINVKREFPVN
+1161 RSTNVKREFPVN

-1228 QIRLYAQA
+1228 QLRLYAQA

-1261 ISEVKNDVQR
+1261 ISEVKK